1 MIICERWQLHND
13 VKRGCLGNLSTNK
26 VVGKEVPMGAKEESR
41 DIQEVIDN
49 VNNTWGEEHGVKSTK
64 RKVKKYFGEILYG
77 DP

>member
-1 MIICERWQLHND
+1 
-13 VKRGCLGNLSTNK
+13 
-26 VVGKEVPMGAKEESR
+26 MGAKEESR